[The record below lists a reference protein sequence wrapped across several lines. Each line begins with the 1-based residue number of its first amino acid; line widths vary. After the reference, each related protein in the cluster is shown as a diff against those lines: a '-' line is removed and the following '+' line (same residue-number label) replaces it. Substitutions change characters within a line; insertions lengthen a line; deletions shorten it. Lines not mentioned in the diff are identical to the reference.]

1 MIKINALKIVLS
13 SLLSIAEL
21 FILAKL
27 MGKRQISQMSF
38 FDYINGI
45 TIGSIAAEMAIG
57 GFKNILPPAIA
68 MVVYSAVALCIS
80 IVCDKSIKCRQLLC
94 GKPTVIMDKDKI
106 YRKGMKK
113 AKLDLNELLMQ
124 ARINGFYDLSKIQ
137 TIILEANGTLSF
149 LPKSE
154 ERPLTPADMNMT
166 PTRETVFTP
175 LIIDGRIIEKN
186 LILKNKSLDWLNAQ
200 LKKQNAGSPES
211 VLLALFNGNELVI
224 YDNEK

>member
-1 MIKINALKIVLS
+1 
-13 SLLSIAEL
+13 
-21 FILAKL
+21 
-27 MGKRQISQMSF
+27 
-38 FDYINGI
+38 
-45 TIGSIAAEMAIG
+45 
-57 GFKNILPPAIA
+57 
-68 MVVYSAVALCIS
+68 
-80 IVCDKSIKCRQLLC
+80 
-94 GKPTVIMDKDKI
+94 MDKDKI